1 MKMEQ
6 KIVDI
11 DIDIKMALHYQIPD
25 MDRCITLA
33 GELQSL
39 AIKPLML
46 KKQPDIVT
54 TVRKM
59 RKYIGPREPEP
70 NPQVCYF

>member
-1 MKMEQ
+1 MRWMKMEQ

-11 DIDIKMALHYQIPD
+11 NIAIKKALQYQIPD

-46 KKQPDIVT
+46 WLL
-54 TVRKM
+54 
-59 RKYIGPREPEP
+59 